1 MFRRHFL
8 FSYDYS
14 IQSYSLIYTNRFDSS
29 GMLTEHSQ
37 IEIETTQ
44 FLKETGLELSI
55 DFVLRTKKIF
65 GNKVRLS
72 VTTLL
77 LF

>member
-1 MFRRHFL
+1 
-8 FSYDYS
+8 
-14 IQSYSLIYTNRFDSS
+14 
-29 GMLTEHSQ
+29 MLTEHSQ